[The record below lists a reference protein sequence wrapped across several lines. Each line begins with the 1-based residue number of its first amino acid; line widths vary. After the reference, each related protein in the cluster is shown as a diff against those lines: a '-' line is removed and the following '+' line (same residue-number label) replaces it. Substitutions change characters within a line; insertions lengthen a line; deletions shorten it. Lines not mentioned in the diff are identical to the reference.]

1 LLGLPESK
9 IKVTLKKK
17 GYVPTNSRSFAS
29 LPLNSNPEGGQASSD
44 DDEPITGVSKKLLNG
59 RLKKEDVAKVIEVKD
74 MYKPAVQW
82 NQLKLHEDNMML
94 IKPNYDASNQ

>member
-17 GYVPTNSRSFAS
+17 GYVPTNSRSVAS
-29 LPLNSNPEGGQASSD
+29 LPLNSNPDGQASSD

-82 NQLKLHEDNMML
+82 N
-94 IKPNYDASNQ
+94 